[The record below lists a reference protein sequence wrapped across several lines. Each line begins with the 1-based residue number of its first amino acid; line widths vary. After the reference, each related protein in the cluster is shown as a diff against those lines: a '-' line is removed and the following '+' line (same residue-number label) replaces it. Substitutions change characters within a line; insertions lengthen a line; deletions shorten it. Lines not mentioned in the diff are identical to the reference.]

1 VRHRDLTHDS
11 DRERYRGFSS
21 VSLKVHNLGVNRTRK
36 DSKQAGNTVLELVRR
51 NDGAFDLF
59 LNGQPDRTN
68 IPEKWLNEEVCVRFG
83 FCGEEYDSIVRDL
96 LRQGRARVV
105 F

>member
-1 VRHRDLTHDS
+1 
-11 DRERYRGFSS
+11 
-21 VSLKVHNLGVNRTRK
+21 VSRTRNN
-36 DSKQAGNTVLELVRR
+36 SSTSRNTVLELVRR
-51 NDGAFDLF
+51 SDGAVDLF
-59 LNGQPDRTN
+59 LDGKPDRTN

-96 LRQGRARVV
+96 TQHGRAMAM